1 MGPRLLSPA
10 GESRISAEPIRF
22 QGGTIRFLLAGALL
36 LLSAV
41 ALLVAAIGFTAAPSL
56 VAVAY
61 VIARLR
67 LRLGRVG
74 EDERWL
80 LYPTLLLG
88 GVLLVTMVLFWPLAL
103 SIVLGNRDWFV
114 RLYPPIFGPAP
125 ASGSFGYWY
134 QVLAGALIIMGGWWV
149 LLGGMMIRRPEGMQM
164 LLRPFLQKSVPEF
177 GRWVIP
183 AGIVTVVI
191 GAVTL
196 FVLTWRG

>member
-1 MGPRLLSPA
+1 M
-10 GESRISAEPIRF
+10 
-22 QGGTIRFLLAGALL
+22 IRFLLAGALL

-80 LYPTLLLG
+80 LYPALLLG
-88 GVLLVTMVLFWPLAL
+88 DVLLVAIILFWPLAL
-103 SIVLGNRDWFV
+103 SIVLGSQDWFV
-114 RLYPPIFGPAP
+114 RLYPTILGPAP
-125 ASGSFGYWY
+125 ASGSYGYWY
-134 QVLAGALIIMGGWWV
+134 QVLASALIVMGAWWV
-149 LLGGMMIRRPEGMQM
+149 LLGGMMIRRPGGMQL
-164 LLRPFLQKSVPEF
+164 LLRPFLQKSVPEL

-183 AGIVTVVI
+183 AGMVTVVI
-191 GAVTL
+191 GALTL
-196 FVLTWRG
+196 LVLTWRG